1 MFFFLYFISLQYALS
16 TLYLNSRNG
25 EDNEAEGL
33 CSEGNLKH
41 QLSYGSTDH
50 ESYNVDEVRSYKIP
64 LYG

>member
-1 MFFFLYFISLQYALS
+1 MCSQPLHLD
-16 TLYLNSRNG
+16 SRNG
-25 EDNEAEGL
+25 EDNGAEELG
-33 CSEGNLKH
+33 SDRSLKH